1 MILRI
6 TIRFNE
12 IIVVNMHYCVNAF
25 QIQVKFE
32 LEAILK
38 SILDKTFDSC
48 WKILKILKNYKRKKA
63 T

>member
-38 SILDKTFDSC
+38 SILDKPLISAEKF
-48 WKILKILKNYKRKKA
+48 
-63 T
+63 

>member
-12 IIVVNMHYCVNAF
+12 IIVVNMHYYCVNAF

-38 SILDKTFDSC
+38 SILDKPLISAEKF
-48 WKILKILKNYKRKKA
+48 
-63 T
+63 